1 MYNINGFVL
10 QEIGKVVEVVK
21 RKNLSGSYISIGVW
35 YSIATWWIRFHNQ
48 IIKVNFPSVIEL
60 KHKSPC

>member
-21 RKNLSGSYISIGVW
+21 RKNLSGSYIFNWCSV
-35 YSIATWWIRFHNQ
+35 Q
-48 IIKVNFPSVIEL
+48 ISYFFKKVSQLHCIVYETMKL
-60 KHKSPC
+60 L